1 MSNREFSRRA
11 FLQGSIIAGIGVTL
25 APLGSR
31 AFAALF
37 EQQVITSPQP
47 WYSANGQARARID
60 GVSKACG
67 AKVFSRDIRAK
78 DMPGWPTQQ
87 GHAMLLKATKADHL
101 YAGFDLS
108 MLPAELQP
116 DRVVTAADL
125 QKDGIAW
132 PQSHGPDPFL
142 PEGQVP
148 MFIGHPVA
156 LLIWKDFERFRQAK
170 NKLKFNDKVIRYGAK
185 AELYQTDPYGSFR
198 YVRVGG
204 DNPFADDTFSSLKD
218 SMLFPLIRERKP
230 VWSQQAKI
238 NGDLTEQGL
247 YYAEQMQKQL
257 AAPPDGWLVFD
268 ERYRTQSVE
277 PAALEADNGN
287 GWFDPLTKT
296 LHFVVAT
303 QCPFE
308 VAEQTAHMLAPSQ
321 FGVAKLNLHPGYT
334 VGYGSK
340 DNNIFVFYAAL
351 AAMYGDGVPVRLA
364 NDRYE
369 QFQSGIKRHPFDMH
383 YQLAV
388 NKQDHSFQI
397 FRAHMDVDGG
407 GRANYSS
414 SVAAVG
420 ATAAQSIYYLP
431 RSDLAATA
439 YHSRGVEAGSMR
451 GYGTLQT
458 MAATEMMVDEL
469 AERLAVDAIELRK
482 KNVLKTGMKNT
493 QGAIPAGA
501 LRLEEILDKAAQHEL
516 WKTRVERKQ
525 KFDQEDPDH
534 LYGVG
539 FAICQKDFGTGS
551 ESPLASVEFSAEGK
565 VKLRH
570 VGIDMGTGM
579 ATSQALLVADFLGH
593 PADEIKTGETDW
605 AELALTTSGNPY
617 IISQADQDAALK
629 NPRWV
634 GKLASPSSATNS
646 AYYSGHAT
654 REAARV
660 LFNHGLWP
668 AALSIWG
675 QGIFGGAANPYVV
688 RREDANWVEGKLTAG
703 GMQPIAFEVLAKKA
717 HELGL
722 VTGVSVHGFNR
733 WSWASAEFEIDGQRE
748 SVPLDALA
756 VKYGDGADSAKKSRM
771 KTQGYHLLDRVAV
784 NYPVTQLNNAMVT
797 YYSPVAT
804 LVEVKVNR
812 GSGEVKV
819 LNHHSW
825 LECGRVIV
833 PELVLGQLEGGV
845 AMGIGHALLEEMP
858 LYEGGPGEGTW
869 NFNRYQLPLAKHV
882 AVWSQTAEI
891 LPPLSASDP
900 AKGIAEVVMIPVVGA
915 IVNAIAHATGKRFR
929 DLPVSPAR
937 IKEALNG

>member
-1 MSNREFSRRA
+1 MSHPEISRRA
-11 FLQGSIIAGIGVTL
+11 FLRGSIIAGIGVTL

-37 EQQVITSPQP
+37 EEQVTQSPQP
-47 WYSANGQARARID
+47 WFTRAGQARGRID

-67 AKVFSRDIRAK
+67 AKVFARDIRAK
-78 DMPGWPTQQ
+78 DMPGWPVQQ
-87 GHAMLLKATKADHL
+87 GHAMLLKATKTDRL
-101 YAGFDLS
+101 YASFDLS
-108 MLPAELQP
+108 MLDEGLQP

-125 QKDGIAW
+125 DKDGIAW
-132 PQSHGPDPFL
+132 PPSHGPDPFL
-142 PEGQVP
+142 PQGQVP

-156 LLIWKDFERFRQAK
+156 LLIWNDFERFRQAK
-170 NKLKFNDKVIRYGAK
+170 NKLKFNDKVIRYGAET
-185 AELYQTDPYGSFR
+185 APYQRDPYGSFR

-204 DNPFADDTFSSLKD
+204 DNPFAADTFSSLKD

-247 YYAEQMQKQL
+247 YYAEQMQAQL
-257 AAPPDGWLVFD
+257 ASPPDDWLVFD

-277 PAALEADNGN
+277 PAALEPDNGN
-287 GWFDPLTKT
+287 GWFDPVSKT

-308 VAEQTAHMLAPSQ
+308 VAEQTAHMLAPSR
-321 FGVAKLNLHPGYT
+321 FGVASLNMHPGYT

-351 AAMYGDGVPVRLA
+351 AAMYGNGVPVRLA
-364 NDRYE
+364 NDRYD
-369 QFQSGIKRHPFDMH
+369 QFQSGIKRHAFDMH

-469 AERLAVDAIELRK
+469 AERLDVDAIALRK
-482 KNVLKTGMKNT
+482 KNMFKTGMKNT

-501 LRLEEILDKAAQHEL
+501 LRLDEILDKAAQHEL
-516 WKTRVERKQ
+516 WKNRAMRKRQ
-525 KFDQEDPDH
+525 LDQDD
-534 LYGVG
+534 LDNFYGVG

-551 ESPLASVEFSAEGK
+551 EAPLASVEFTAEGR
-565 VKLRH
+565 VLLRH

-593 PADEIKTGETDW
+593 PADEIRTGEVEW
-605 AELALTTSGNPY
+605 PELALTTSGNPY
-617 IISQADQDAALK
+617 FINQVEQDTALK

-668 AALSIWG
+668 AALNIWG
-675 QGIFGGAANPYVV
+675 QGIFGGSANPYVV
-688 RREDANWVEGKLTAG
+688 RREDAHWIEGKLTAG
-703 GMQPIAFEVLAKKA
+703 GMQPLAFEQLAKKA

-722 VTGVSVHGFNR
+722 ITGASVHGFNR
-733 WSWASAEFEIDGQRE
+733 WSWATAEFEIDGQRA
-748 SVPLDALA
+748 SLPLDALA
-756 VKYGDGADSAKKSRM
+756 VKYGEGVDPAKQARVNA
-771 KTQGYHLLDRVAV
+771 QGYQLLDRLTV
-784 NYPVTQLNNAMVT
+784 NYPATQLNNAMVT

-812 GSGEVKV
+812 GSGEVQV
-819 LNHHSW
+819 LSHHSW

-845 AMGIGHALLEEMP
+845 AMGIGHALLEELP
-858 LYEGGPGEGTW
+858 PYEGGPGEGSW

-891 LPPLSASDP
+891 LPPLSPSDP

-929 DLPVSPAR
+929 ELPVSPAR